1 VTPDTQRAAA
11 ESGPVRAVEAIAGA
25 LSELDAAAPAEA
37 FYDRICE
44 QICRL
49 TSLERAIVFRYDEE
63 LREVRAAGSH
73 AVDHGALT
81 GRKVSVDSAPAVR
94 RAFEADRIIET
105 EGLEGSTDPVFLA
118 LVRGDRL
125 CWTPM
130 AASGRWVG
138 VIVAARAAGAG
149 PLPDGERSFLFALG
163 KATAL
168 ATVAR
173 MAERQRE
180 RAGRMRARLDL
191 AREIHDGVMQRL
203 FGVSLALERLGEG
216 DEAARRCGEELQHA
230 LGDLRAALER
240 PLAPE
245 LPRTAVSPAHELERL
260 GREDPHLPVRL
271 VEGDPALIPPAL
283 GPLVQ
288 AVLGEGVRNAR
299 KHGAPTAIEV
309 ALRREEGT
317 LVLEV
322 SNDGAGTRARG
333 LSSGVG
339 LRLAGLEAL
348 QHGGVVEYGPRPG
361 GRWCLRLVVPTGD

>member
-1 VTPDTQRAAA
+1 VSVDTQRAAA
-11 ESGPVRAVEAIAGA
+11 ESGPVRAVEAIATA
-25 LSELDAAAPAEA
+25 LGELDAAAPPGA
-37 FYDRICE
+37 FYDRICA
-44 QICRL
+44 QICRV

-63 LREVRAAGSH
+63 ARDVLPAGVH
-73 AVDHGALT
+73 GVDASALT
-81 GRKVSVDSAPAVR
+81 GRKVSVDSVPAAR
-94 RAFEADRIIET
+94 QALEADRVIET
-105 EGLEGSTDPVFLA
+105 DGLEGSNDPTFLA
-118 LVRGDRL
+118 LAAGDRL

-138 VIVAARAAGAG
+138 VIVAARSPDAE

-168 ATVAR
+168 ASVAR

-180 RAGRMRARLDL
+180 RASRMRARLDL

-203 FGVSLALERLGEG
+203 FGVSLVLERLGDG
-216 DEAARRCGEELQHA
+216 DDAARRCSEELQHA

-245 LPRTAVSPAHELERL
+245 PPRVGASPAEELARLERDD
-260 GREDPHLPVRL
+260 RTRPVRL
-271 VEGDPALIPPAL
+271 VEGSPELVPAPL

-288 AVLGEGVRNAR
+288 SVLAEAVRNAR
-299 KHGAPTAIEV
+299 KHGQPTAIDV
-309 ALRREEGT
+309 ALRGEQGT

-322 SNDGAGTRARG
+322 VNDGAGE
-333 LSSGVG
+333 SVPCSPGVG